1 MNNTQVENIENTEAE
16 EIGNINVRT
25 PTISADLANITIGGT
40 RKISTTDNGLM
51 NAEIN
56 VLANG
61 EKEEGETRQITG
73 PMHRTTGKAIFI

>member
-25 PTISADLANITIGGT
+25 ATISADLANIAIGGT

-56 VLANG
+56 VLANASDN
-61 EKEEGETRQITG
+61 R
-73 PMHRTTGKAIFI
+73 